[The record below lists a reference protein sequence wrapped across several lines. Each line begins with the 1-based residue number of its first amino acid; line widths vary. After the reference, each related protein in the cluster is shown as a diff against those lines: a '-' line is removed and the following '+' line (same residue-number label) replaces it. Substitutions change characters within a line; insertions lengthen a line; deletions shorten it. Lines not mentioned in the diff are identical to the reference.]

1 MDTISFKE
9 KQKLFQR
16 KAEENSLKLAK
27 TFNLKESKK
36 TKINKDL
43 TNSVNMEN
51 KYNKKKS
58 SENLIENINNIP
70 KEKKSTYDNK
80 ELSKKIL
87 AKSSINEIK
96 LKMEQFMVK
105 KENEKYK
112 ENKENKEKEK
122 NNVDDINIGK
132 DINEIKEIKENK
144 NNNDILIDSQQNE
157 NINDEEEIKEEK
169 ESEKN
174 NNEIIDD
181 NINENIEN
189 QDIDNNIVIENNNN
203 NEEINEE
210 NNIINNQNQNENEE
224 EKQVEEEE
232 KEEKE
237 EKEEEKEEE
246 NEEQDIINE
255 NENKEEE
262 NNSFL
267 LKQEELELDKLKE
280 VKEEFKYDNNNNNI
294 KINIY
299 NNIDNDNEIEINNI
313 NNNNNLGPKNISLN
327 IKLEKKNLDDLDID
341 NFKDFKEE
349 YYLNRKYDKRNYDKG
364 KIFFKYRYL
373 KDKYIQI
380 SETILRLT
388 TGNYYQ
394 DNNIKDRFS
403 LINTS
408 SLSSK
413 EERHSQNKF
422 KLKNNYYLSFFI
434 NNPSNQCLNT
444 IDKDTELRHYHSQFL
459 KITENT
465 ILYFNLKQYEES
477 YLSLYSNGIIKDPKE
492 FGEFLLVANGFDK
505 FIIGEFL
512 SKKNIPNEKKEVL
525 KGFVNAIKMK
535 YEEINFLECF
545 RFFMKR
551 LYLPKDANL
560 ILEIMNTFCLTYFE
574 NNKSNEEFLNIF
586 KSSNNIYLLI
596 STLLAVNT
604 MFTRKD
610 IKNLNIIKKEEFI
623 NMNKDI
629 NEIFLNDVYD
639 QLKNNPLEIEV
650 ENYNENVYKRM
661 TTLIKENFLRNSKN
675 KKNNINNININTN
688 KNNNEISTKNN
699 NDSDSNE
706 ENDCFNDF
714 NPLDFNNGELY
725 KDSINLTKNLFNF
738 SEQDQKILLK
748 IQTFHK
754 FVGEDF
760 IHEREFLVHNNYTR
774 LIWGKNMEINKDK
787 NNVHS
792 LPIKEII
799 DVFNGIEHSK
809 ILKKYVSANP
819 KEMKEKNH
827 YITIITHKI
836 QINLKSDS
844 LQIALLWYKALKSLV
859 LKVKLENKAKN
870 NKIKNELN
878 TKTKKIE
885 EIWKEFILPNW
896 NIYGNYILK
905 KIKRR
910 NELKEEKMLSSE
922 NIKMIETIINDLTNN
937 KKIDSF
943 DFFRLYRIG
952 IPSFCRATIW
962 KILIGNSSCITENL
976 YENYLNKI
984 EKVDFKEFDLRYQE
998 DNNTI
1003 FNFDYNVNKMIVD
1016 VIKEKEFF
1024 KDELIK
1030 YKINIEQI
1038 MIKSYNI
1045 LRVFYL
1051 IRNDLIYKKS
1061 IIPLIFVFLIV
1072 EEDEFNVFCDI
1083 YNLICNNDIIKFYI
1097 EDEAYII
1104 KSLNFFTTIVEK
1116 NLPQIHKHFKNLEI
1130 SYDLFFISWI
1140 TELFSSTLDLKL
1152 LLRII
1157 DLYLLDGEYILYQ
1170 AGITILAIQEDD
1182 ILDLTISEIL
1192 NLVKRLPDKYGLI
1205 PFLKKMKKFDSVL
1218 NEYVKMKNED
1228 ELGAQKLLLF
1238 KAIFNDDN

>member
-16 KAEENSLKLAK
+16 KAEENSLKFTK
-27 TFNLKESKK
+27 TFNNKESKNKKVKIENDCDNK
-36 TKINKDL
+36 TN
-43 TNSVNMEN
+43 N
-51 KYNKKKS
+51 KKS
-58 SENLIENINNIP
+58 SDNLIENINNIP
-70 KEKKSTYDNK
+70 KENKSQSEIK
-80 ELSKKIL
+80 ELNKKMLSK
-87 AKSSINEIK
+87 SNINEIK
-96 LKMEQFMVK
+96 LKMEQFMIK
-105 KENEKYK
+105 KENEK
-112 ENKENKEKEK
+112 NKEKEK
-122 NNVDDINIGK
+122 EKNKEEDINVQK
-132 DINEIKEIKENK
+132 DINEIKEINENE
-144 NNNDILIDSQQNE
+144 NNNEILNDSQQNE
-157 NINDEEEIKEEK
+157 NENLIEEEEIKEEK
-169 ESEKN
+169 ESDN
-174 NNEIIDD
+174 DNNEIKDENIDNKD
-181 NINENIEN
+181 MDNNINELEEQN
-189 QDIDNNIVIENNNN
+189 NNIN

-210 NNIINNQNQNENEE
+210 NNFNNEIEKEE
-224 EKQVEEEE
+224 
-232 KEEKE
+232 EEKE
-237 EKEEEKEEE
+237 EKEEEKEEDE
-246 NEEQDIINE
+246 KEEDIIEDNIEEKEEQNIINE
-255 NENKEEE
+255 NENEKEE

-267 LKQEELELDKLKE
+267 LKQEEFELNKLT
-280 VKEEFKYDNNNNNI
+280 DNNNNNN
-294 KINIY
+294 NITI
-299 NNIDNDNEIEINNI
+299 NIDNNIDNEIEINNI
-313 NNNNNLGPKNISLN
+313 NNSIIDSKNISLS
-327 IKLEKKNLDDLDID
+327 IKLEKRNLDDLDID

-349 YYLNRKYDKRNYDKG
+349 YYLNRKYDKKNYDKG

-373 KDKYIQI
+373 KDKYNQI
-380 SETILRLT
+380 NETIRRLT
-388 TGNYYQ
+388 ISNYKQ
-394 DNNIKDRFS
+394 DNNSKERSS
-403 LINTS
+403 LFNTS
-408 SLSSK
+408 FK
-413 EERHSQNKF
+413 EERHSQSKL

-434 NNPSNQCLNT
+434 NNPSTQCLNT

-492 FGEFLLVANGFDK
+492 FGEFLLVGNGFDK

-512 SKKNIPNEKKEVL
+512 SKKNIPNDKKEVL
-525 KGFVNAIKMK
+525 KGFVNAIKMN

-551 LYLPKDANL
+551 FYLPKDANL
-560 ILEIMNTFCLTYFE
+560 ILEIMNTFCLTYFD
-574 NNKSNEEFLNIF
+574 NNKNNEEFINIF

-610 IKNLNIIKKEEFI
+610 IKNINIIKKEEFI
-623 NMNKDI
+623 HMNKDI
-629 NEIFLNDVYD
+629 DEIFLRDVYD
-639 QLKNNPLEIEV
+639 QVKNNPLEIEV

-661 TTLIKENFLRNSKN
+661 TTLIKENYLRNSKN
-675 KKNNINNININTN
+675 KKNNINIISTN
-688 KNNNEISTKNN
+688 KNNSDINSKN

-706 ENDCFNDF
+706 ENDYFNDF
-714 NPLDFNNGELY
+714 NPLDFNNGEEY
-725 KDSINLTKNLFNF
+725 RDSINLTKNLFNF

-774 LIWGKNMEINKDK
+774 LIWGKNLEINKDK

-792 LPIKEII
+792 LPIKEIL

-809 ILKKYVSANP
+809 ILKKYVSVNP

-827 YITIITHKI
+827 YITIITPKI

-859 LKVKLENKAKN
+859 LKVKLENKEKN
-870 NKIKNELN
+870 RKINKELGA
-878 TKTKKIE
+878 KTKKIE

-910 NELKEEKMLSSE
+910 NEIKEEKVLSLE

-962 KILIGNSSCITENL
+962 KILIGNSSCITESL
-976 YENYLNKI
+976 YENYLSTI
-984 EKVDFKEFDLRYQE
+984 EKVDFKEFDIRYQE

-1003 FNFDYNVNKMIVD
+1003 FNFDYNINKMIVD
-1016 VIKEKEFF
+1016 VIKEKECF

-1030 YKINIEQI
+1030 NKINMEQI

-1051 IRNDLIYKKS
+1051 VRNDKKKKKS
-1061 IIPLIFVFLIV
+1061 ILPLIFVFLIV

-1097 EDEAYII
+1097 DDEAYII
-1104 KSLNFFTTIVEK
+1104 KSLNFFTNIVKK

-1140 TELFSSTLDLKL
+1140 TELFSSTLNLKL

-1170 AGITILAIQEDD
+1170 VGITILAIQEDD
-1182 ILDLTISEIL
+1182 ILDLTINDIL
-1192 NLVKRLPDKYGLI
+1192 NLVKRLPNKYGLI
-1205 PFLKKMKKFDSVL
+1205 PFLKKMKKFDSIL
-1218 NEYVKMKNED
+1218 NEYAKMKNED

-1238 KAIFNDDN
+1238 QAIFNDDN